1 MSINLDNFQDILNPI
16 CSCGENIETTT
27 LNTLHCPNYLNKRMT
42 LLNNLQNVEENTLN
56 RNYSRLSDI
65 LLFGNSSFN
74 DAKTQ
79 VF

>member
-16 CSCGENIETTT
+16 CSCGENIETTIH
-27 LNTLHCPNYLNKRMT
+27 NPLHCPNYLNKRMT
-42 LLNNLQNVEENTLN
+42 LLNNLQNVEENILD